1 MTVSQSGD
9 GALRLLASRRGWRDE
24 HELAHA
30 IHGTIVGA
38 AVMAAA
44 SLHGTLGQVVVSVV
58 VTILVYWTAERYA
71 AILASGVHGPAPTW
85 SRAGYALR
93 QGWPMLEAA
102 VAPLVVL
109 VVVTLTTSN
118 LETGVDVALLF
129 AVVVLAVLGWTA
141 ARHANRTK
149 AAALGWA
156 VASGLLGAVVA
167 ALKLLLH

>member
-1 MTVSQSGD
+1 MGHSGV
-9 GALRLLASRRGWRDE
+9 GMRLLASRRGWTDE
-24 HELAHA
+24 RELAHA

-58 VTILVYWTAERYA
+58 VTLVVYWTAERYA
-71 AILASGVHGPAPTW
+71 SILASGVHGPAPTW
-85 SRAGYALR
+85 SQSVRLLR

-109 VVVTLTTSN
+109 VVVTLSTSN
-118 LETGVDVALLF
+118 LEIGVDVALLF
-129 AVVVLAVLGWTA
+129 AVVVLAVLGWAA
-141 ARHANRTK
+141 ARHAGRPR

-156 VASGLLGAVVA
+156 VASGLLGLVVA
-167 ALKLLLH
+167 ALKLMLH